1 MCICMQNFLSLIYD
15 SLEGSSFRYWWEK
28 PVVGETG
35 EAGLAVPSTPCSIHG
50 MFYGLFM
57 ACVMWV
63 ISPLDFSSQ
72 LFLWKQ
78 EQRGSSRLWCCW
90 LLGHRAAASS
100 KGSTYPA
107 LPGAKG
113 KHMVGLHCPLKQ
125 TKNHLF
131 QSQLQIMAFYTPTN
145 FEEGE
150 RTEVHGLI
158 LLKKNAS
165 GARSASFVPTWHRQ
179 RVFGQITE

>member
-1 MCICMQNFLSLIYD
+1 MWGRLVKLGWLSPALLVAYM
-15 SLEGSSFRYWWEK
+15 
-28 PVVGETG
+28 
-35 EAGLAVPSTPCSIHG
+35 ACSMG
-50 MFYGLFM
+50 YSWRVSCGLF
-57 ACVMWV
+57 
-63 ISPLDFSSQ
+63 L
-72 LFLWKQ
+72 LWIFQ
-78 EQRGSSRLWCCW
+78 
-90 LLGHRAAASS
+90 ASS
-100 KGSTYPA
+100 SCESRSRGDHQGSDAVGCSGTGQLPPA
-107 LPGAKG
+107 RVPTLPGAKG

-165 GARSASFVPTWHRQ
+165 GARSASFVPT
-179 RVFGQITE
+179 